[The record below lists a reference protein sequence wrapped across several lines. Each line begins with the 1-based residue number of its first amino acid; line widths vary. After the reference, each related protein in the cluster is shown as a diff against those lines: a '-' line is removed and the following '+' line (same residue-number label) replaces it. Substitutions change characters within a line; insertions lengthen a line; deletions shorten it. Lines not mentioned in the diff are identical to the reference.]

1 MNCKLCDTQPIH
13 RHPELDDAIA
23 CVENGEFRRALEL
36 TLPIAMRGDV
46 KAQCLVGGLYQ
57 SGLGG
62 EVDIQAALNWLHQAG
77 EQGGGLAWHN
87 LSTLY
92 LTGGEGL
99 EPNAER
105 AREYK
110 RRAIENGFDF
120 SVEFPESWTNC
131 YQTLLRK

>member
-1 MNCKLCDTQPIH
+1 
-13 RHPELDDAIA
+13 
-23 CVENGEFRRALEL
+23 
-36 TLPIAMRGDV
+36 MRGDV

-62 EVDIQAALNWLHQAG
+62 EVDIQAALKWLHKAG
-77 EQGGGLAWHN
+77 EQGCGLAWHN

-105 AREYK
+105 ARDCQ